1 MTSQKVLLLELL
13 LCNTYIQYILCVV
26 RTYIHLLCLSTFMQI
41 NDYAQGRTFLDTN
54 HLGYVQRGCG
64 KTVEETQMI
73 PILYPGKK
81 TVEIKYIYINL
92 LVGGI
97 LFQAILICLGTALL
111 LQRWL
116 PAITRQSL
124 HCYKMHSM
132 LWAVV
137 TTTIIAWIIIMSVN
151 THAILSM
158 YWHGHYVITATS
170 AVLVYIPSILELPV
184 AVYFARKYSFAIPCV
199 YLAPVRLLCCRR
211 QSRAALLVRVMSLW
225 LLLAVIQ
232 LACANGTF
240 IVIAIAA
247 TPFPVISNVLV
258 ILFTFFCLFHLFA
271 VIFNLPHLQRRKSNI
286 NKPSEVKFGI
296 ALLQGIALFFFLVTL
311 ACYVMA
317 GAGFSYIINTQRN
330 RGVVLELDKVILP
343 AALGITGFGLRML
356 SKMWWSTIAA
366 GSSEGE
372 EEEQSL
378 MTANDG
384 REPA

>member
-1 MTSQKVLLLELL
+1 
-13 LCNTYIQYILCVV
+13 
-26 RTYIHLLCLSTFMQI
+26 MQI
-41 NDYAQGRTFLDTN
+41 NDYARGRTLRDKN

-73 PILYPGKK
+73 PILDSKEK
-81 TVEIKYIYINL
+81 TVEIKYIYIHL

-97 LFQAILICLGTALL
+97 IFQAILICLGTALL

-124 HCYKMHSM
+124 HCYKTHSM
-132 LWAVV
+132 LWAAV
-137 TTTIIAWIIIMSVN
+137 TTATIAWVIIMSVN
-151 THAILSM
+151 TYTILTV
-158 YWHGHYVITATS
+158 YKQGHDGITASS
-170 AVLVYIPSILELPV
+170 AVLAYIPTMLELPV

-199 YLAPVRLLCCRR
+199 CLAPVRLLCCGHK
-211 QSRAALLVRVMSLW
+211 SRAALLVRVMYLW
-225 LLLAVIQ
+225 LSLSVIQ

-247 TPFPVISNVLV
+247 APFPVISNVLV

-271 VIFNLPHLQRRKSNI
+271 VIFKLPHLQRQKSNI
-286 NKPSEVKFGI
+286 NKPSGLKFGTV
-296 ALLQGIALFFFLVTL
+296 LLQAIAFFFFLVTL
-311 ACYVMA
+311 VCYVMA
-317 GAGFSYIINTQRN
+317 GAGFSYIINTQRD
-330 RGVVLELDKVILP
+330 RGVILELGKVILP

-356 SKMWWSTIAA
+356 SNMWWSNIAA

-384 REPA
+384 CEPA

>member
-1 MTSQKVLLLELL
+1 
-13 LCNTYIQYILCVV
+13 
-26 RTYIHLLCLSTFMQI
+26 MQI
-41 NDYAQGRTFLDTN
+41 NDYARGRTLRDKN

-73 PILYPGKK
+73 PILDSKEK
-81 TVEIKYIYINL
+81 TVEIKYIYIHL

-97 LFQAILICLGTALL
+97 IFQAILICLGTALL

-132 LWAVV
+132 LWAAV
-137 TTTIIAWIIIMSVN
+137 TTAIIVWVIIMSVN
-151 THAILSM
+151 TYTILTV
-158 YWHGHYVITATS
+158 YKQGHDGITASS
-170 AVLVYIPSILELPV
+170 AVLAYIPTMLELPV

-211 QSRAALLVRVMSLW
+211 QSRAAILVRVMSLW

-247 TPFPVISNVLV
+247 APFPVISNVLV
-258 ILFTFFCLFHLFA
+258 ILFTFFSLFHLFA
-271 VIFNLPHLQRRKSNI
+271 VIFNLPHLQRRKSNM
-286 NKPSEVKFGI
+286 NKTSGGKFGI
-296 ALLQGIALFFFLVTL
+296 ALLQAIAFFFFLVTL
-311 ACYVMA
+311 ACYVIA
-317 GAGFSYIINTQRN
+317 GAGLSYIINTQRD
-330 RGVVLELDKVILP
+330 RGVILELGKVILP

-356 SKMWWSTIAA
+356 SNMWWSNIAV

-378 MTANDG
+378 ITANDG
-384 REPA
+384 CEPA

>member
-1 MTSQKVLLLELL
+1 
-13 LCNTYIQYILCVV
+13 
-26 RTYIHLLCLSTFMQI
+26 MQI
-41 NDYAQGRTFLDTN
+41 NDYARGRTLRDKN

-73 PILYPGKK
+73 PILDSKEK
-81 TVEIKYIYINL
+81 TVEIKYIYIHL

-97 LFQAILICLGTALL
+97 IFQAILICLGTALL

-116 PAITRQSL
+116 LAITRQSL

-132 LWAVV
+132 LWAAV
-137 TTTIIAWIIIMSVN
+137 TTATIAWVIIMSVN
-151 THAILSM
+151 TYTILTV
-158 YWHGHYVITATS
+158 YKQGHDGITAAS
-170 AVLVYIPSILELPV
+170 AVLAYIPTMLELPV

-199 YLAPVRLLCCRR
+199 YLAPVRLLCCGHK
-211 QSRAALLVRVMSLW
+211 SRAALLVRVMSLW
-225 LLLAVIQ
+225 LSLSVIQ

-247 TPFPVISNVLV
+247 APFPVISNVLV

-271 VIFNLPHLQRRKSNI
+271 VIFNLPHLQRRKSNM
-286 NKPSEVKFGI
+286 NKTSGGKFGI
-296 ALLQGIALFFFLVTL
+296 ALLQAIALLFFLVTL
-311 ACYVMA
+311 VCYVTA
-317 GAGFSYIINTQRN
+317 GAGFSYIINTQRD
-330 RGVVLELDKVILP
+330 RGAILELGKVILP

-356 SKMWWSTIAA
+356 SNMWWSNIAA

-378 MTANDG
+378 ITANG
-384 REPA
+384 EHEPA